1 MVFFLFLFYVGFEHY
16 DTEYKSLYFVVH
28 SLEYLE
34 LYNITCNRE
43 VEKEY
48 IYNVLYGISML
59 LRIEMEKSS
68 VFKTVSHFLHPIQ
81 TTSPPNRAT
90 ALQLEMWTFTQGKME
105 QGTFVFRT
113 TGVKILKVKKTF
125 KDLYHMAVLLQTQD
139 KRKTE

>member
-48 IYNVLYGISML
+48 IYNVLYGMSMP

-68 VFKTVSHFLHPIQ
+68 VFKMVSHFLHPIQ

-105 QGTFVFRT
+105 QGIFVFRT

-125 KDLYHMAVLLQTQD
+125 KDLYHIAVLLQTQD
-139 KRKTE
+139 RRKTE